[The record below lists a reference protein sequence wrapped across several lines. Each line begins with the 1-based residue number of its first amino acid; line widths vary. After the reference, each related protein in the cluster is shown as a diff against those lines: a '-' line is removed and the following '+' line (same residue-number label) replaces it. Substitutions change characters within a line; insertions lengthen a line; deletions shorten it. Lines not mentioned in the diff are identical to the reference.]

1 MTDPIPGVRG
11 SPSLLKYL
19 TKATETPASRCPLP
33 NTFLSLPAEFITTTT
48 DTPDSAANTTK
59 AKRVRGGRREA
70 TGLGDVDKAL
80 QSVPWGL
87 SPPRGFIYTQVL
99 SILPRSS
106 PHGWGGLTPVLT
118 PCFSRDINSSHFA
131 SRNKPRQPQAASGS
145 LGLLPEIQITG
156 MSRWLETI
164 TSHFSVAQGG
174 REGSAIARDKICC
187 DLCFSPIFCAS
198 PWVRSWC
205 SGPIWQWLQVPQ
217 SSLCFSKSQPTGEVW
232 VV

>member
-1 MTDPIPGVRG
+1 MTDSIPGVRG
-11 SPSLLKYL
+11 SPSLVKYL
-19 TKATETPASRCPLP
+19 TKATETPASLCPLP

-48 DTPDSAANTTK
+48 DTPDNAANTTK

-70 TGLGDVDKAL
+70 TDLGDVASAVCPMGAVFSQGLYLYPGAL
-80 QSVPWGL
+80 H
-87 SPPRGFIYTQVL
+87 FTQV
-99 SILPRSS
+99 S

-131 SRNKPRQPQAASGS
+131 SRNKPRQPQAASGRLS
-145 LGLLPEIQITG
+145 LLPEIQITG
-156 MSRWLETI
+156 MSRWLKTI

-198 PWVRSWC
+198 PWIRSWC

-217 SSLCFSKSQPTGEVW
+217 SGLCFSKSRTTGEVW